1 MPPKQQEKKA
11 KTYSLTSGEK
21 AAAKKLKHKENIAKA
36 NPAVAA
42 ANKASSDAKR
52 ERRKAAGTS
61 KTFA

>member
-1 MPPKQQEKKA
+1 MPPKQQTKKVMS
-11 KTYSLTSGEK
+11 KSLTSGEK

-52 ERRKAAGTS
+52 ARRKEAGTS